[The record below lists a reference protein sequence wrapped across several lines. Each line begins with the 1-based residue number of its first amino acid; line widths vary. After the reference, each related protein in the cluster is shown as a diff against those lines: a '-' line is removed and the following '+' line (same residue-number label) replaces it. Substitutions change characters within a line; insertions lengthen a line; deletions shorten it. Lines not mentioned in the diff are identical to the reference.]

1 MRPLWQR
8 GECTVADVQEALQ
21 GQRDLAATT
30 IATIL
35 SRLEKQGLVAHR
47 KEGRQYVYRAVV
59 SESEVRRSTVSD
71 VVRHLFHGDP
81 AELVSHL
88 LRESEMDPDDL
99 AQVKALIEAREKEDR
114 DDAGER

>member
-1 MRPLWQR
+1 M
-8 GECTVADVQEALQ
+8 ADVQEALQ

-35 SRLEKQGLVAHR
+35 TRLEKQGLVAHR
-47 KEGRQYVYRAVV
+47 KEGRQYVYRALV

-71 VVRHLFHGDP
+71 VVLHLFHGDP

-88 LRESEMDPDDL
+88 LSEFEMGADDL
-99 AQVKALIEAREKEDR
+99 AQVKALIEAREKQDR
-114 DDAGER
+114 GDAGDR